1 MDFDILAEKYPVLI
15 DLMGIASQLIYCD
28 TIKRQVV
35 YEYIASILKHLDIPT
50 SVLKDFSEVM
60 YLEVMA

>member
-1 MDFDILAEKYPVLI
+1 MDFDILAEKYPVLH
-15 DLMGIASQLIYCD
+15 DLMGIASQMIYSD
-28 TIKRQVV
+28 SITRKVV
-35 YEYIASILKHLDIPT
+35 LNYIASILKHLDIPT